1 MADFLWDPVPELEP
15 VDVEVRLVSVR
26 EQEATVSSLPSSDGT
41 GYGDWMDDSLLKTT
55 LPDPIKIRGVGGST
69 M

>member
-1 MADFLWDPVPELEP
+1 MADFWDPVPVLEP
-15 VDVEVRLVSVR
+15 VEVEVQLVSVL
-26 EQEATVSSLPSSDGT
+26 EQETNVSSLPPSDGA

>member
-15 VDVEVRLVSVR
+15 LDVEVRLVSVR
-26 EQEATVSSLPSSDGT
+26 EQESTVSSLNPSDGA

>member
-1 MADFLWDPVPELEP
+1 MADFWDPVPVLEP
-15 VDVEVRLVSVR
+15 VEVEVRLVSVL
-26 EQEATVSSLPSSDGT
+26 EQEANVSSLPPSDGA

>member
-1 MADFLWDPVPELEP
+1 MADFWDPVPVLEP
-15 VDVEVRLVSVR
+15 VEVEVRLVSVL
-26 EQEATVSSLPSSDGT
+26 EQETNVSSLPPSDGA

>member
-1 MADFLWDPVPELEP
+1 MADFWDPVPVLEP
-15 VDVEVRLVSVR
+15 VEVEIRLVSVL
-26 EQEATVSSLPSSDGT
+26 EQEANVSSFPLSDGA